1 MRYLR
6 FRLRSKAAK
15 PGNAPRIRP
24 RKLFRFGLRW
34 RITMLGIGGLLLIG
48 TVYFAGSRIETKKQE
63 IADQS
68 AALATDV
75 AALSQDMLQA
85 KQTATEFLLKHS
97 QAAVDKH
104 AAIIA
109 HARELLTEIG
119 KLVAPLDAADPLRQA
134 DAFGAGINMYAIRF
148 QSVAGGQKNL
158 GFDEKEGLQG
168 KLRDAVHKAE
178 ARLAQVDEPRLTV
191 LMLMMRRHEK
201 DYMLRG
207 DESYANDLR
216 KRVTEFEKL
225 LTTTALPDDT
235 KAELKSLIEAY
246 QQSFMGFMVQQDS
259 VQDDVTDLMTIYD
272 RLRPNLVKVQAAA
285 EKRYAEAQ
293 LSAAELRLNLLY
305 GTAILTVLIGLFA
318 LYLGRNISRPIIL
331 MVRAMQRLTAGDVES
346 EPPKVNRND
355 ELGEMA
361 AALAVLREAAKEK
374 MHLEQEAAEQRQQ
387 ADEQRQQ
394 AERDQQRHSE
404 ERTRAAEERAQAA
417 DEQRQVIALLA
428 GGLKSLAGGDLT
440 ARLND
445 GLTADYQRIRDD
457 FNGAVAR
464 LQETVRDIAVAANE
478 TSAATGEI
486 SLSTTD
492 LSQRTE
498 EQAASLEET
507 SAALEQISATVKKN
521 AENAQAANR
530 SANSAS
536 DLADRSGQVVVQA
549 VEAMAGIEKS
559 SHKISDI
566 ISVIDEIARQT
577 NLLALNAAVEA
588 ARAGDAGRG
597 FAVVAT
603 EVRSLAQR
611 SSEAA
616 KDIKNLIA
624 ASSGQVRQ
632 GVDLVNKAGQSLN
645 EIMATI
651 KSVAALVADVAGACA
666 EQAIGI
672 EQVNKAITQMDEATQ
687 QNSSL
692 VEQNAGT
699 ARTLEDQAK
708 AMSER
713 VAFFTL
719 EGRAETDDKVEAAD
733 TLPEGSEPFAI
744 AS

>member
-6 FRLRSKAAK
+6 LRLRSKAAK
-15 PGNAPRIRP
+15 PGNAPRNKL

-48 TVYFAGSRIETKKQE
+48 PVYFVGSRIETKKQE

-85 KQTATEFLLKHS
+85 KQIATEFLLKHS
-97 QAAVDKH
+97 QAAVNKH
-104 AAIIA
+104 AAMIA
-109 HARELLTEIG
+109 HARGLVAEIG
-119 KLVAPLDAADPLRQA
+119 KLVAPLDASDPLRQA

-178 ARLAQVDEPRLTV
+178 ARLGQVDEPRLTV

-207 DESYANDLR
+207 DETYANDLR

-225 LTTTALPDDT
+225 LATTALPDDT

-272 RLRPNLVKVQAAA
+272 RLRPNLVKVQQAA

-305 GTAILTVLIGLFA
+305 GTAILTVLVGLFA

-361 AALAVLREAAKEK
+361 DALAVLREAAKEK
-374 MHLEQEAAEQRQQ
+374 VHIEQEAAEQRQQ

-394 AERDQQRHSE
+394 AERDQQRHNE

-428 GGLKSLAGGDLT
+428 GGLKSLADGNLT

-445 GLTADYQRIRDD
+445 GVTADYRQLRDD
-457 FNGAVAR
+457 FNGAVVR
-464 LQETVRDIAVAANE
+464 LQETVRDIAIAANE

-486 SLSTTD
+486 SLSTSD

-521 AENAQAANR
+521 AENAQAANK

-559 SHKISDI
+559 STQDFRHHQRDRRDRAADQSPCLERRGG
-566 ISVIDEIARQT
+566 SRARRRRRPRLRRGRDRGAQPRP
-577 NLLALNAAVEA
+577 AL
-588 ARAGDAGRG
+588 RRGRQGHQEPDCG
-597 FAVVAT
+597 F
-603 EVRSLAQR
+603 ER
-611 SSEAA
+611 SSQAGCR
-616 KDIKNLIA
+616 
-624 ASSGQVRQ
+624 SRQ
-632 GVDLVNKAGQSLN
+632 QGR
-645 EIMATI
+645 
-651 KSVAALVADVAGACA
+651 SVA
-666 EQAIGI
+666 Q
-672 EQVNKAITQMDEATQ
+672 
-687 QNSSL
+687 
-692 VEQNAGT
+692 
-699 ARTLEDQAK
+699 
-708 AMSER
+708 
-713 VAFFTL
+713 
-719 EGRAETDDKVEAAD
+719 
-733 TLPEGSEPFAI
+733 
-744 AS
+744 

>member
-1 MRYLR
+1 MRFIHL
-6 FRLRSKAAK
+6 RLRGKAAK
-15 PGNAPRIRP
+15 PGNAARNKP
-24 RKLFRFGLRW
+24 RKFFRFSLRW
-34 RITMLGIGGLLLIG
+34 RVATLGIGGVVLIG
-48 TVYFAGSRIETKKQE
+48 IVYFVGSRIEAKQQE

-85 KQTATEFLLKHS
+85 KQIATEFLLKHT

-104 AAIIA
+104 AAVIA
-109 HARELLTEIG
+109 HARGILAEIG
-119 KLVAPLDAADPLRQA
+119 KLVAPLDPGDPLRQA

-148 QSVAGGQKNL
+148 QSVASGQKNV
-158 GFDEKEGLQG
+158 GFNENEGLQG
-168 KLRDAVHKAE
+168 KLREAVHKAE
-178 ARLAQVDEPRLTV
+178 ARLAQIDEPRLTV

-207 DESYANDLR
+207 DETYANELR
-216 KRVTEFEKL
+216 KRVSEFDKL
-225 LTTTALPDDT
+225 LAGTALADDIKT
-235 KAELKSLIEAY
+235 ELKGLIGAY

-259 VQDDVTDLMTIYD
+259 VQEDVADLMTIYD
-272 RLRPNLVKVQAAA
+272 RLRPSLVKVQDAA
-285 EKRYAEAQ
+285 EKRYADAQ
-293 LSAAELRLNLLY
+293 SSAAELRQNLLY
-305 GTAILTVLIGLFA
+305 GTAVLTVLIGLLA
-318 LYLGRNISRPIIL
+318 LYLGRNISRPIIQ
-331 MVRAMQRLTAGDVES
+331 MVRAMQRLSAEDVES
-346 EPPKVNRND
+346 EPPQVKRND

-361 AALAVLREAAKEK
+361 EALAVLREAAKEK
-374 MHLEQEAAEQRQQ
+374 MRLEQETTQ
-387 ADEQRQQ
+387 QRQQ
-394 AERDQQRHSE
+394 AEAQRQRAEQERARHSE
-404 ERTRAAEERAQAA
+404 EQTRAAEERAQAA

-428 GGLKSLAGGDLT
+428 GGLKSLADGDLA

-445 GLTADYQRIRDD
+445 GMTADYRQIRDD
-457 FNGAVAR
+457 FNGALAG
-464 LQETVRDIAVAANE
+464 LQETVRDIAGAANE
-478 TSAATGEI
+478 VAAATGEI
-486 SLSTTD
+486 SLSTND

-498 EQAASLEET
+498 EQAASLEQT

-530 SANSAS
+530 SAETAFA
-536 DLADRSGQVVVQA
+536 LADRSGQVVVQA
-549 VEAMAGIEKS
+549 VEAMAGIEKF

-616 KDIKNLIA
+616 KDIKNLIS
-624 ASSGQVRQ
+624 ASSGQVRD
-632 GVDLVNKAGQSLN
+632 GVGLVNKAGQSLS
-645 EIMATI
+645 EIVTTI
-651 KSVAALVADVAGACA
+651 KSVAALVAEVAGACA
-666 EQAIGI
+666 EQAVGI
-672 EQVNKAITQMDEATQ
+672 EQVNKAITRMDESTQ

-692 VEQNAGT
+692 VEQNAAT
-699 ARTLEDQAK
+699 ARTLEQQAK

-713 VAFFTL
+713 VAFFNL
-719 EGRAETDDKVEAAD
+719 DGSGNVETAD
-733 TLPEGSEPFAI
+733 MPSDASGQPFAI